1 MTNKDKMFSSVLSD
15 EHLMELGNYSLNDIV
30 NVNQGLCSDNY
41 IINVV
46 AQIID
51 GANDPNVS
59 QKELWKS
66 VNKFLKEEI

>member
-1 MTNKDKMFSSVLSD
+1 MTNKDKMFASVLSD
-15 EHLMELGNYSLNDIV
+15 VHLMELGNYGLNDIG

-46 AQIID
+46 AQIIE
-51 GANDPNVS
+51 GANDPSVS
-59 QKELWKS
+59 QRELWKS